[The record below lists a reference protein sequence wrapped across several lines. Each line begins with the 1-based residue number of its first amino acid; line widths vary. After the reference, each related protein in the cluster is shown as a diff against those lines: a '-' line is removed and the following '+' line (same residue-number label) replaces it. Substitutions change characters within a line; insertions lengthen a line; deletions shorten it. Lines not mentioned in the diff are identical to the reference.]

1 MKLHKVHL
9 LDLCKQNKPAPIT
22 LAQVLAKEYGVEVL
36 YLPVAHPE
44 LNRIE
49 RHWARMKMYVK
60 QRNQDFSLAKVEQLT
75 KEALAEITKEDWQS
89 VINMAID
96 EENQYLDVSN
106 SEADLP
112 PIELPD
118 VYSDA
123 SEEEEE

>member
-1 MKLHKVHL
+1 
-9 LDLCKQNKPAPIT
+9 
-22 LAQVLAKEYGVEVL
+22 
-36 YLPVAHPE
+36 
-44 LNRIE
+44 
-49 RHWARMKMYVK
+49 
-60 QRNQDFSLAKVEQLT
+60 
-75 KEALAEITKEDWQS
+75 
-89 VINMAID
+89 MAID